1 MINKMS
7 KSKSRLVR
15 CLTDGMMS
23 SNILV
28 MTTNYKKLS
37 RKKLV
42 IRSKNLSRSQKIRI
56 GGEPSGMSSIW
67 RISSLLMNNLK
78 SSTESE
84 VAKWPQRPLL
94 PQITHT
100 NWSTTTLCPCM
111 RIPQASATSC
121 PRNGNKWK
129 STKFLTVFWAAGSSG
144 TRTTKT
150 KKIRKNNCTT
160 PGPVVL
166 SNNEESLTLRLWK
179 PSYQAIMSLITHRK
193 SSYWVRKRRKSGK
206 SCMRKTSLL
215 ILFRL
220 HLTRWGTFRFTTGWS
235 RRGSRGVW
243 TCTCAP
249 E

>member
-1 MINKMS
+1 MMNKMS

-42 IRSKNLSRSQKIRI
+42 IRSNNLSRSQKIRT

-67 RISSLLMNNLK
+67 RTSSLLISNLK
-78 SSTESE
+78 SLTESGA
-84 VAKWPQRPLL
+84 AKWPQRPLL

-100 NWSTTTLCPCM
+100 NWSTTTPCPCM
-111 RIPQASATSC
+111 HIPQASATSC
-121 PRNGNKWK
+121 PLNGNKWK
-129 STKFLTVFWAAGSSG
+129 LTKFLMVFWAAGSSG

-160 PGPVVL
+160 PGLVGL
-166 SNNEESLTLRLWK
+166 LNKEESLTLHLWK
-179 PSYQAIMSLITHRK
+179 QNFQAIMSLTTRRS

-206 SCMRKTSLL
+206 SCMRKTS
-215 ILFRL
+215 
-220 HLTRWGTFRFTTGWS
+220 HLTLFQLHMTRWDTFRFTTGWS
-235 RRGSRGVW
+235 RRGSRGVSI
-243 TCTCAP
+243 CICVP